1 VLDINSIFE
10 LDEIFERFLN
20 EMSIGLIDYSYS
32 SFDIIIILVL
42 WSRSHMIKENQKLLD
57 KINTP
62 FDKYLILKIIK
73 SL

>member
-62 FDKYLILKIIK
+62 FDK
-73 SL
+73 

>member
-1 VLDINSIFE
+1 MLDINSIFE